1 MFVRWV
7 TIIVL
12 KYNDS
17 KCILYASS
25 FVSLVYLMIRSGKMA
40 MCYFPFCSRVIAM
53 PASLIREHR
62 IMFVIERF
70 LSLICQIQTIS
81 GHLVERKRFLNKKE
95 REESRH
101 REGYRE
107 KETKEECGG
116 GRENEGVMEREREGS
131 KERERGRQEN

>member
-62 IMFVIERF
+62 LGNYVCHRK
-70 LSLICQIQTIS
+70 IS
-81 GHLVERKRFLNKKE
+81 QSDMSNSDDFRPSCRKKKVFE
-95 REESRH
+95 Q
-101 REGYRE
+101 
-107 KETKEECGG
+107 
-116 GRENEGVMEREREGS
+116 ERERRI
-131 KERERGRQEN
+131 KTQRGI